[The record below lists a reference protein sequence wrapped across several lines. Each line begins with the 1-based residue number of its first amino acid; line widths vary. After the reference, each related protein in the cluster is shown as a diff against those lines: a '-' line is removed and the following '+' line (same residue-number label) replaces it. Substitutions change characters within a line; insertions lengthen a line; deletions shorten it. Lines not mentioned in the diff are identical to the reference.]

1 MAKTKKNAPVY
12 APEHELRAFSDGHS
26 THAWECFGAHA
37 GEQDGVPGYYFRVWA
52 PHAQQVCVFGYFNDW
67 DPNANPLTPVQGG
80 IWEGFIPGLQQYDA
94 YKYAV
99 HTKDGRLTGK
109 ADPFAFHAET
119 RPGTASK
126 LYDLSGYQW
135 GDRAWLDYRAK
146 NAPYRRPMNIYEC
159 HLGSWRRTGE
169 GEFLSYRDLAAY
181 LVPYV
186 KELGFTHVELL
197 PVTEHPLDAS
207 WGYQCTGY
215 FAATSRFGI
224 PDDLKYLVDQ
234 LHQAGIGV
242 IMDWVPAH
250 FPRDEFGLYHFDGT
264 PTYEYADPRKGE
276 HADWGTNVFD
286 YGRNEV
292 RSFLFSNAMF
302 WLEEYHMDGL
312 RVDAVASMLYLDYGK
327 QDGEWVPNIYGG
339 NENLEAVEF
348 LKHLNSIF
356 KKKHPGAVLIAE
368 ESTAWPQVT
377 GDVKEGSLG
386 FDYKWNMGW
395 MNDFLG
401 YMQYDP
407 YFRCHH
413 YGELTFSMLY
423 AYSEDFVLVFSH
435 DEVVHGKGS
444 MAGKMPGETLE
455 AKYSNLRAA
464 YSYMMTH
471 PGKKLLFMGQ
481 DFGQMSEW
489 NENESLPWDLLK
501 YDKHSQTK
509 AYVKALNELYYNTPA
524 LHEKDFHPDGFQWIN
539 CTSSKD
545 NIVVFLRKTDRPEET
560 LLVTCNFAP
569 VTHEKFQVGVPFAG
583 KYKEI
588 LNSEDKKF
596 GGSGIGNSRIKA
608 SKKKEADG
616 REDSIEITLAP
627 LGVQIFSCTPVKEKK
642 ADAKKADAKK
652 VETKKSAA
660 KKVDAKKPAKP
671 AVKKPAKP
679 VTKRASGAAKTK

>member
-52 PHAQQVCVFGYFNDW
+52 PNAQQVCVFGYFNDW

-215 FAATSRFGI
+215 FAATSRFGT
-224 PDDLKYLVDQ
+224 PHDLMYFVDQ
-234 LHQAGIGV
+234 MHQAGIGV

-292 RSFLFSNAMF
+292 RSFLYSSAMF
-302 WLEEYHMDGL
+302 WLDEFHFDGL
-312 RVDAVASMLYLDYGK
+312 RVDAVSSMLYLDYARK
-327 QDGEWVPNIYGG
+327 PGEWIPNIHGG
-339 NENLEAVEF
+339 KENLEAIEF
-348 LKHLNSIF
+348 LQRLNEMVF
-356 KKKHPGAVLIAE
+356 GAHPDVLMIAE
-368 ESTAWPQVT
+368 ESTAWPKVT
-377 GDVKEGSLG
+377 WPIEEGGLG
-386 FDYKWNMGW
+386 FGLKWNMGW
-395 MNDFLG
+395 MNDVCHYLK
-401 YMQYDP
+401 MDP
-407 YFRCHH
+407 WFRQFHH
-413 YGELTFSMLY
+413 KDVTFSMMY
-423 AYSEDFVLVFSH
+423 AFSERFVLPLSH
-435 DEVVHGKGS
+435 DEVVYMKGS
-444 MAGKMPGETLE
+444 LRGKMPGDDWRQLAGVRGFT
-455 AKYSNLRAA
+455 A
-464 YSYMMTH
+464 YMLAH
-471 PGKKLLFMGQ
+471 PGKKLTFMGAELGQ
-481 DFGQMSEW
+481 WHEWDFRGQLDW
-489 NENESLPWDLLK
+489 YLL
-501 YDKHSQTK
+501 DRDDCGRTHACIQ
-509 AYVKALNELYYNTPA
+509 ALNRFYKKSRPLWEN
-524 LHEKDFHPDGFQWIN
+524 DRDWNGFQWLVAD
-539 CTSSKD
+539 D
-545 NIVVFLRKTDRPEET
+545 NHNNVLAFLRRDNKGRELICVVNFSPE
-560 LLVTCNFAP
+560 A
-569 VTHEKFQVGVPFAG
+569 HEGYRFGVPG
-583 KYKEI
+583 KLFYEEVF
-588 LNSEDKKF
+588 NTDDAAW
-596 GGSGIGNSRIKA
+596 GGSGVCNTGPIPVEDIPSH
-608 SKKKEADG
+608 G
-616 REDSIEITLAP
+616 RDKSIALRVPP
-627 LGVQIFSCTPVKEKK
+627 LGAVFLQGRVRRRSNK
-642 ADAKKADAKK
+642 A
-652 VETKKSAA
+652 
-660 KKVDAKKPAKP
+660 
-671 AVKKPAKP
+671 
-679 VTKRASGAAKTK
+679 